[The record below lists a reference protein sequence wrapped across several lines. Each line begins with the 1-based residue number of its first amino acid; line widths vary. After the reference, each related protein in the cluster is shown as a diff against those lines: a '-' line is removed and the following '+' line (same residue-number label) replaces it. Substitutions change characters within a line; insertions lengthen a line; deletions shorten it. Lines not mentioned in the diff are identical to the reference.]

1 MKCDKNIK
9 ENSSVTVQFTGNVE
23 NVKNTKIQFK
33 PPKTKTEFCPIC
45 DLPFVNKVLLQNH
58 MKIVHRQKL
67 NDPEL
72 IDDSEGSDVLIDRSG
87 KKVEIPKVV
96 SATRIMSY
104 YTKRVIQEGFMPTYT
119 TRNEYSCNK
128 CKEEFDSLPK
138 VKTHYETKCKK
149 GVKTW
154 AITMQ
159 EAGYGKKINP
169 DSIIPE
175 TRKSP
180 RKMSEKQKSDDK
192 VNLEVSKNFV
202 KQKIS
207 EGKAIEFQCNYCDKY
222 FTSKSILWTHLN
234 EQHNIDKSLKEVST
248 SDDEDIDKTVDNSP
262 SKKLLFQEK
271 PAVIKFANRAKLQT
285 SPSKKTSSIFKC
297 QVPPAKNSPK
307 KPKPSTSST
316 VNCQLSTTEPK
327 QFRVQFKCTKCQ
339 FSTYEV
345 EKLTEHTKNV
355 HVQFNEKICGVHE
368 EKPQM
373 QIKLS
378 AQESYRKSLKKKK
391 ASVQNID
398 DKRKAQDIFKESIGK
413 ESENVEKPFRRSYA
427 SLITEAL
434 DNAPNG
440 ALSIADIYKAINARH
455 PEYSL
460 IRCSG
465 WQNSIRHNL
474 SLHKNFIREG
484 KYWKL
489 AYPDNSISTSKVQ
502 NSIKQDLN
510 IGVKHNEVGENSLVD
525 KVITNVKTYNV
536 STTPKILKIIPMEK
550 FPKKDKTTSI
560 FKCQIP
566 PKKIPKPL

>member
-1 MKCDKNIK
+1 MREREEKKPNISHPRYCIETKFSTVYELQDHSLKCDKNIK

-23 NVKNTKIQFK
+23 NVKNTKVQFK

-72 IDDSEGSDVLIDRSG
+72 IDDSDGNDILIDRSG

-119 TRNEYSCNK
+119 TKNEYSCNK
-128 CKEEFDSLPK
+128 CKEEFDSLLK

-175 TRKSP
+175 SIKSP

-192 VNLEVSKNFV
+192 VNFEVSKNFV

-248 SDDEDIDKTVDNSP
+248 SDEDVDIKVDNSP

-345 EKLTEHTKNV
+345 DKLTKHTKNV
-355 HVQFNEKICGVHE
+355 HVQFNEKMCGIHVQR
-368 EKPQM
+368 PQM
-373 QIKLS
+373 KIRIN

-391 ASVQNID
+391 ASVQNLDDKSNDDKVDENDVESNENDVESNENIENYIRNNEHIEIID
-398 DKRKAQDIFKESIGK
+398 DIEDIDMDEEDEDGI
-413 ESENVEKPFRRSYA
+413 V
-427 SLITEAL
+427 
-434 DNAPNG
+434 
-440 ALSIADIYKAINARH
+440 H
-455 PEYSL
+455 
-460 IRCSG
+460 
-465 WQNSIRHNL
+465 
-474 SLHKNFIREG
+474 
-484 KYWKL
+484 
-489 AYPDNSISTSKVQ
+489 
-502 NSIKQDLN
+502 
-510 IGVKHNEVGENSLVD
+510 VKFS
-525 KVITNVKTYNV
+525 
-536 STTPKILKIIPMEK
+536 
-550 FPKKDKTTSI
+550 
-560 FKCQIP
+560 
-566 PKKIPKPL
+566 